1 MVELLLLM
9 LKEKKGREE
18 EDGQSLVEKKALDSE
33 AFE

>member
-18 EDGQSLVEKKALDSE
+18 EGTKKGE
-33 AFE
+33 RPREIEGKIR